1 MMRCAIYARVSTSK
15 QAEQN
20 ISIPD
25 QIVRARQFAKKR
37 GIKVVAEYVEPGAS
51 GRDDRRPQFQA
62 MIEAATRRPK
72 PFDVVLVHS
81 FSRFFRDEV
90 HFEL

>member
-1 MMRCAIYARVSTSK
+1 MTRCVIYARVSTPR

-25 QIVRARQFAKKR
+25 QIQRCVEYAERRDLQ
-37 GIKVVAEYVEPGAS
+37 VVSEFVELGVS

-62 MIEAATRRPK
+62 MIESACQKPR
-72 PFDVVLVHS
+72 PFDVILTV
-81 FSRFFRDEV
+81 FSR
-90 HFEL
+90 